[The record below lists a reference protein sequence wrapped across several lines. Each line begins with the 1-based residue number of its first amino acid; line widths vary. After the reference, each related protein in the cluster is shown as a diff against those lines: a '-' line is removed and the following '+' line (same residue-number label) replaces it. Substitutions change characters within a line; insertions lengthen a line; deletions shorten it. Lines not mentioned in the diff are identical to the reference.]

1 LALVLIVHWIGRQF
15 EFFICLLNNIAM
27 LGFAVRYMYCE
38 KCFNELPDDGIDM
51 ADDPLNPGL

>member
-1 LALVLIVHWIGRQF
+1 MHWIGRQF